1 MTIVTVTSLFI
12 VDRQPISRLEETFR
26 RKLPKLSLVIPTFNQ
41 SQNIREVVGILV
53 ELLDRTIPEDYES
66 IVVDDDSPDRT
77 TEYHAAVSISWR
89 ANTRFGNSTRSNRSP
104 FRSDEWL
111 FHGAAEFDCQSAA
124 KSCRL

>member
-12 VDRQPISRLEETFR
+12 VDRQPISRLDE
-26 RKLPKLSLVIPTFNQ
+26 KLPQLSLVIPTFNE
-41 SQNIREVVGILV
+41 SQNIRKLMGILV

-77 TEYHAAVSISWR
+77 MDYRAAVFISWR
-89 ANTRFGNSTRSNRSP
+89 TNTQFANSTRSNRSP

-111 FHGAAEFDCQSAA
+111 FHGAAKFDCQSAT